1 MIIIPKE
8 EFMEEARYPG
18 VCIGNTKYN
27 MNIIN
32 KEISKVLKLLNMEA
46 KLFIVLYYNIIQLY
60 YNE

>member
-8 EFMEEARYPG
+8 EFIEGARYPG

-32 KEISKVLKLLNMEA
+32 KEISKVLKLLNTEA